1 MSTVHTKVIQTLVS
15 LCLNDITIFLSLID
29 NVFAPCD
36 CEDNIEDEEEREV
49 EAFKRLCFHSHAKPR
64 KIKIAAPPVPEA
76 LKIR

>member
-1 MSTVHTKVIQTLVS
+1 MTKLSSLST
-15 LCLNDITIFLSLID
+15 D

-76 LKIR
+76 LKIRYKIKIIKKITK

>member
-1 MSTVHTKVIQTLVS
+1 MTNISILST
-15 LCLNDITIFLSLID
+15 D

-76 LKIR
+76 LKMR